1 MNLDELRSVQSKER
15 SKDSLQHLRE
25 SFYADVGA
33 YIRGLREERE
43 RAAER
48 ADDPFDSAE
57 VNQLTDEIKTAEE
70 VVEAVYERR
79 VGKVVK
85 RASLSAAGI
94 PADEDG
100 LTSEEQQLFAD
111 LVDRIESNKATVLDV
126 LAGNEGSAESTASA
140 STAPDTAAA
149 DPSARPSTASDAP
162 VSDTMGTDTTASDA
176 NAAESEPDPAG
187 DRPSDEAAAI
197 AGEHDAAASSQMDES
212 TPPEPSPPSEATARE
227 PGEASAPDADAPDG
241 PESSALS
248 ESSAPSAS
256 ASDTGQSAESSDSD
270 PADDRTT
277 VRITRDVGS
286 ILGVD
291 EREYDLETEDVVA
304 LPSENAGPLIER
316 DAAEKL
322 D

>member
-25 SFYADVGA
+25 SFYADVGT

-94 PADEDG
+94 PADEEG
-100 LTSEEQQLFAD
+100 LTSEEQQLFSD
-111 LVDRIESNKATVLDV
+111 LVERIESNKTTVLDV
-126 LAGNEGSAESTASA
+126 LAGDEGSAESSA
-140 STAPDTAAA
+140 NEPQT
-149 DPSARPSTASDAP
+149 DPNPVSNAETDSVTQPASD
-162 VSDTMGTDTTASDA
+162 
-176 NAAESEPDPAG
+176 E

-197 AGEHDAAASSQMDES
+197 AGEHDPDDTSSLGES
-212 TPPEPSPPSEATARE
+212 TPPEPSPPEEKTARE
-227 PGEASAPDADAPDG
+227 PDPSTETATADSTSVEPEHGTDTAPADSDTVSEADA
-241 PESSALS
+241 
-248 ESSAPSAS
+248 APGG
-256 ASDTGQSAESSDSD
+256 SDLTE
-270 PADDRTT
+270 DRTT
-277 VRITRDVGS
+277 VRITRDIGS

-304 LPSENAGPLIER
+304 LPTENAGPLIER
-316 DAAEKL
+316 DAAEQIE
-322 D
+322 

>member
-25 SFYADVGA
+25 SFYADVGS

-48 ADDPFDSAE
+48 ADDPFDSEE

-94 PADEDG
+94 PADEEG
-100 LTSEEQQLFAD
+100 LTSEEQQLFSD
-111 LVDRIESNKATVLDV
+111 LVERIESNKTTVLDV
-126 LAGNEGSAESTASA
+126 LSGDEGSVESTANE
-140 STAPDTAAA
+140 P
-149 DPSARPSTASDAP
+149 
-162 VSDTMGTDTTASDA
+162 ASDA
-176 NAAESEPDPAG
+176 NPVSNAETDSAQPASDD
-187 DRPSDEAAAI
+187 DRPIDEAAAI
-197 AGEHDAAASSQMDES
+197 AGENDADYADDASSPDES
-212 TPPEPSPPSEATARE
+212 TPPEPSPPDEGTARE
-227 PGEASAPDADAPDG
+227 PDPPAETASVGTASENSDRDAGTAP
-241 PESSALS
+241 E
-248 ESSAPSAS
+248 
-256 ASDTGQSAESSDSD
+256 DSD
-270 PADDRTT
+270 AARASGSDLEADRTT
-277 VRITRDVGS
+277 VRITRDIGS

-291 EREYDLETEDVVA
+291 EREYDLEAEDVVA
-304 LPSENAGPLIER
+304 LPAENAGPLIER
-316 DAAEKL
+316 DAAEQI

>member
-25 SFYADVGA
+25 SFYADVGS

-94 PADEDG
+94 PADEEG
-100 LTSEEQQLFAD
+100 LTSEEQQLFSD
-111 LVDRIESNKATVLDV
+111 LVERIESNKTTVLDV
-126 LAGNEGSAESTASA
+126 LSGDKGNAQSTANEPAADTNSVSNAETDSVTQSA
-140 STAPDTAAA
+140 SD
-149 DPSARPSTASDAP
+149 D
-162 VSDTMGTDTTASDA
+162 
-176 NAAESEPDPAG
+176 
-187 DRPSDEAAAI
+187 DRPTDEAATI
-197 AGEHDAAASSQMDES
+197 AGQHDPDDASSLGES
-212 TPPEPSPPSEATARE
+212 TPSEPSSPDEGTARE
-227 PGEASAPDADAPDG
+227 PDSPTETATAGTASEKPDG
-241 PESSALS
+241 GADM
-248 ESSAPSAS
+248 APA
-256 ASDTGQSAESSDSD
+256 DSD
-270 PADDRTT
+270 PAADAATDTNATQAGSDLEADRTT
-277 VRITRDVGS
+277 VRITRDIGS

-291 EREYDLETEDVVA
+291 EREYDLEAEDVVA
-304 LPSENAGPLIER
+304 LPAENAGPLIER
-316 DAAEKL
+316 DAAEQI

>member
-25 SFYADVGA
+25 SFYADVGS

-94 PADEDG
+94 PADEEG
-100 LTSEEQQLFAD
+100 LTSEEQQLFSD
-111 LVDRIESNKATVLDV
+111 LVGRIESNKTTVLDV
-126 LAGNEGSAESTASA
+126 LSGEDGGAGSTANESRAEANPVSNAETDSA
-140 STAPDTAAA
+140 QP
-149 DPSARPSTASDAP
+149 ASD
-162 VSDTMGTDTTASDA
+162 D
-176 NAAESEPDPAG
+176 
-187 DRPSDEAAAI
+187 DRPTDEAAAI
-197 AGEHDAAASSQMDES
+197 AGQHDANDASSLGES
-212 TPPEPSPPSEATARE
+212 TPPDPSPPDEGTARE
-227 PGEASAPDADAPDG
+227 PDSPAETSSTGTASENPDHDTGTAPVDSDADTAAKADARTDAAGEAG
-241 PESSALS
+241 
-248 ESSAPSAS
+248 
-256 ASDTGQSAESSDSD
+256 SDLEE
-270 PADDRTT
+270 DRTT

-304 LPSENAGPLIER
+304 LPTENAGPLIER
-316 DAAEKL
+316 DAAEQI